1 MRFAGFL
8 LGLLT
13 ALGAGY
19 GVGTLL
25 EPTDAGGRRQ
35 APPGQDHGTS
45 EAPHTQPHT
54 GAPR

>member
-35 APPGQDHGTS
+35 APPDQDHGTS

-54 GAPR
+54 GAP